1 MSNRVSIDVNANV
14 NGVEEG
20 LNKIDKAATGAAESL
35 DNVAGSAARVGKNLR
50 SGDLSP
56 DNITD
61 TKSAVTGL
69 NRELDK
75 TSSSAH
81 KAGAGI
87 KKTAADV
94 AKELER
100 ASKILSKEFNKPVSN
115 AEAERFLEQFKRMQ
129 SNRHLSGGSKIRQFD
144 TFEEW
149 HRNNSAMFVNQ
160 RDAERYKRRV
170 LTLAGQGAFGSVPSL
185 PVGGKAPEESEHNNL
200 LGAVPGKAMGLMR
213 GALGLAGVMGAMAMA
228 GRAVDLAK
236 DEATA
241 SDQLLRSTGD
251 LNQSFER
258 LREQARQA
266 GEGLGVAYTEAV
278 QLSRHYATITNATGK
293 DDLYGNMRTG
303 FGLSRGYG
311 LELAQGV
318 TFMAQMRHAGSIGS
332 DDQNGRKFALM
343 IAESIEKGGN
353 TAKAG
358 EVLKAVSDFTAI
370 ATRLTLSPAHVTD
383 YAGALAG
390 LTATHTPGLDVN
402 NSAAMLQ
409 TADQAMRQGGAYGE
423 ASLNL
428 TYGALS
434 QANGGNLN
442 PMIAKM
448 IMGKGMFGSGADLM
462 EGPLGKFLKESG
474 FDASKLSG
482 TSNFELVRGKI
493 FQQMGHTPGALEAM
507 KNYFG
512 LQSYEQAA
520 ALSTMKAQDVTGMQ
534 KRLKSMRGVDLQ
546 TVSASGLQNLA
557 EIESASP
564 EKLQELRKR
573 ISGRSDLTATDRER
587 IEKAFATGNT
597 EDQKNVLAAIM
608 STKEQEKN
616 IGTETRDAVVN
627 MDNELTKIG
636 YYLLPALNTI
646 RDAVTYMASNVNPDS
661 DEAKEFKMMG
671 KVAKLRAAQEEKA
684 SLLAE
689 QERLKK
695 EHDAIKPG
703 NGSFLDNMRA
713 GKEYADNKA
722 AQDANTAKL
731 QAWEREWSP
740 VEQYSSKTQQSS
752 GVASPDEVKQA
763 ISQNTKE
770 AVPASAKGVVIT
782 TEQENIINAASNGD
796 EKGSRFMRGVLG
808 AENKGFGYI
817 NNSAVSEAGAVG
829 AYQFMPDTWKGLLG
843 KNADLMGMNP
853 RNFSDSS
860 RVAYKLYQELKQ
872 QYNGNEPAMVAAY
885 HGGNRAAQFVLNDDY
900 EGLKRE
906 MPRTYK
912 YVSSYFGATA
922 PEVPKSVP
930 DAAKV
935 TQVAGSFAPETT
947 KKVSDTTK
955 PSSETTKSVPD
966 VAKVVTKETKT
977 DTPKTDEKK
986 LNIPES
992 LKPVHEQDKISSTDA
1007 GNVPSASSFA
1017 GETPSKKVNQATTTT
1032 ASNQT
1037 ITVQL
1042 EGLLSQQDAY
1052 GNRTPAGEF
1061 APSTVKLPVPAGAVA

>member
-1 MSNRVSIDVNANV
+1 MSRVNIDIDAKVS
-14 NGVEEG
+14 GVEEG
-20 LNKIDKAATGAAESL
+20 LNKIDKAATEAAESL
-35 DNVAGSAARVGKNLR
+35 DSVAGSAANVGKKLK

-56 DNITD
+56 DNISD
-61 TKSAVTGL
+61 TKTAVTGL

-75 TSSSAH
+75 TGSSAN

-100 ASKILSKEFNKPVSN
+100 ASKILSKEFSKPVSN

-149 HRNNSAMFVNQ
+149 HKNNASMFVNN

-170 LTLAGQGAFGSVPSL
+170 LTLAGQSAFGNVPSL
-185 PVGGKAPEESEHNNL
+185 PGGGKAPGDSEHNEL
-200 LGAVPGKAMGLMR
+200 LNAVPGKAMGMMR

-278 QLSRHYATITNATGK
+278 QLSRHYATIANSTGK

-311 LELAQGV
+311 LDLAQGV
-318 TFMAQMRHAGSIGS
+318 TFMGQMRHSGAVGQ

-358 EVLKAVSDFTAI
+358 EVLKAVSDFATI
-370 ATRLTLSPAHVTD
+370 ATRLTLSSPNITG

-390 LTATHTPGLDVN
+390 LTATHTPGMDVN
-402 NSAAMLQ
+402 NASAMLS

-434 QANGGNLN
+434 HVNGGQLN
-442 PMIAKM
+442 PIVAKM
-448 IMGKGMFGSGADLM
+448 IMGKGMFGSGADLAQ
-462 EGPLGKFLKESG
+462 GPMGEFLKNAG
-474 FDASKLSG
+474 VDTSKFSDK
-482 TSNFELVRGKI
+482 SNFELVRGQI
-493 FQQMGHTPGALEAM
+493 FQQMGKTPAALDAM

-520 ALSTMKAQDVTGMQ
+520 ALSSMKGQDVTGMQ
-534 KRLKSMRGVDLQ
+534 KRLKSMGSVDLQ
-546 TVSASGLQNLA
+546 TISASGLQNLA

-564 EKLQELRKR
+564 EELQALKKQ
-573 ISGRSDLTATDRER
+573 ISGRSDLTDTDRDR
-587 IEKAFATGNT
+587 INKAFATGNT
-597 EDQKNVLAAIM
+597 EDQKNALAVAVA
-608 STKEQEKN
+608 TKEQEKN

-636 YYLLPALNTI
+636 YYLLPVLNTI
-646 RDAVTYMASNVNPDS
+646 REAVTYMASKVDPGSKESKEFDLMRKVEKLS
-661 DEAKEFKMMG
+661 SAKE
-671 KVAKLRAAQEEKA
+671 EKSA
-684 SLLAE
+684 LLAE
-689 QERLKK
+689 QDRLKK
-695 EHDAIKPG
+695 AHDAIKPG
-703 NGSFLDNMRA
+703 DGSYFDNMRA
-713 GKEYADNKA
+713 GKEYAENKA
-722 AQDANTAKL
+722 AQDSVTGRL
-731 QAWEREWSP
+731 QAWNNEWSP
-740 VEQYSSKTQQSS
+740 VEQYAGGKQ
-752 GVASPDEVKQA
+752 GGKALPDTESVKQA
-763 ISQNTKE
+763 ISTNSSE
-770 AVPASAKGVVIT
+770 AVPSGVKGFNIT
-782 TEQENIINAASNGD
+782 TKQENVIKDATGGD
-796 EKGSRFMRGVLG
+796 KMGGRFMRGVLG

-817 NNSAVSEAGAVG
+817 NNAAVSEAGAVG
-829 AYQFMPDTWKGLLG
+829 AYQFMPETWKGLLG

-860 RVAYKLYQELKQ
+860 KVAYKYYKELEK
-872 QYNGNEPAMVAAY
+872 QYNGNEAAMVAAY
-885 HGGNRAAQFVLNDDY
+885 HGGNRGAQFVLNNDY

-912 YVSSYFGATA
+912 YVSSYFGANSPEEKKAA
-922 PEVPKSVP
+922 PETAKPAPKAPV
-930 DAAKV
+930 AAKV
-935 TQVAGSFAPETT
+935 DNEKKQTNAVPESAKAATDTARAAP
-947 KKVSDTTK
+947 
-955 PSSETTKSVPD
+955 
-966 VAKVVTKETKT
+966 KETKAEPAAKPYT
-977 DTPKTDEKK
+977 
-986 LNIPES
+986 IPDS
-992 LKPVHEQDKISSTDA
+992 LKPVQEQDKTSSSD
-1007 GNVPSASSFA
+1007 GGEVPTASSFA
-1017 GETPSKKVNQATTTT
+1017 GDTPSKKVNQATTTT

-1037 ITVQL
+1037 ITLQL
-1042 EGLLSQQDAY
+1042 EGNLSQSDMY
-1052 GNRTPAGEF
+1052 GNKSHAGEF
-1061 APSTVKLPVPAGAVA
+1061 ASSTVKLPLAAGMATT